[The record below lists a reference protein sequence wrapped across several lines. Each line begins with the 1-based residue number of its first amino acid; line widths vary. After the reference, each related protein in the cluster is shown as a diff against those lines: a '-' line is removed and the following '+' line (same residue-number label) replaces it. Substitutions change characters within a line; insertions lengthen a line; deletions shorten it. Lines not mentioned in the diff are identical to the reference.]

1 MRWRQPT
8 AAQPNSPPSTAP
20 LRIDKISVGVAP
32 TPLKGGAK
40 RLESGAKRLAS
51 LEISTMEAIRYIVD
65 TLLWLLTLAFVLR
78 LLFQWARADFRD
90 PMADAIVRVTNW
102 LILPLRKVLPPIGKI
117 DTATV
122 VAVVAAASVRTLA
135 ALSLAGEGVGDPVQF
150 LRITVV
156 DLAGL
161 VLRIYLFALLLYW
174 LTSFVSPG
182 GYAPGIRL
190 LSQLCEPILK
200 PVRRIIPPIGQIDFS
215 VLWVS
220 IVIGALLVLLR

>member
-1 MRWRQPT
+1 M
-8 AAQPNSPPSTAP
+8 
-20 LRIDKISVGVAP
+20 D
-32 TPLKGGAK
+32 
-40 RLESGAKRLAS
+40 
-51 LEISTMEAIRYIVD
+51 AIRYIVD

-78 LLFQWARADFRD
+78 LLFQWVRADFRD

-102 LILPLRKVLPPIGKI
+102 LIMPLRKVLPPVGKV

-122 VAVVAAASVRTLA
+122 VAVIAVASLRTLVA
-135 ALSLAGEGVGDPVQF
+135 IALGGGGFGNVVLLVQ
-150 LRITVV
+150 LTAL

-182 GYAPGIRL
+182 GYAPGVRL
-190 LSQLCEPILK
+190 LAQLCEPILK

>member
-1 MRWRQPT
+1 M
-8 AAQPNSPPSTAP
+8 
-20 LRIDKISVGVAP
+20 D
-32 TPLKGGAK
+32 
-40 RLESGAKRLAS
+40 
-51 LEISTMEAIRYIVD
+51 AIRYIVD

-78 LLFQWARADFRD
+78 LLFQWVRANFRD

-102 LILPLRKVLPPIGKI
+102 LILPLRRLLPPIGKV

-122 VAVVAAASVRTLA
+122 VAVIAVASVRTFA
-135 ALSLAGEGVGDPVQF
+135 AFGLAGQGVGDVSLF
-150 LRITVV
+150 LRITIVNLV
-156 DLAGL
+156 DL

-182 GYAPGIRL
+182 GYAPGVRL
-190 LSQLCEPILK
+190 LSQLCEPVLR

>member
-1 MRWRQPT
+1 M
-8 AAQPNSPPSTAP
+8 
-20 LRIDKISVGVAP
+20 D
-32 TPLKGGAK
+32 
-40 RLESGAKRLAS
+40 
-51 LEISTMEAIRYIVD
+51 AIRYIVD

-78 LLFQWARADFRD
+78 LLFQWVRADFRD

-102 LILPLRKVLPPIGKI
+102 LIMPLRKVLPPVGKV

-122 VAVVAAASVRTLA
+122 IAVIAVASLRTFAAMAMAGAGSGDVVS
-135 ALSLAGEGVGDPVQF
+135 F
-150 LRITVV
+150 LRITII

-174 LTSFVSPG
+174 LTSFVSPS
-182 GYAPGIRL
+182 GYAPGVRL
-190 LSQLCEPILK
+190 LAQLCEPILK

>member
-1 MRWRQPT
+1 
-8 AAQPNSPPSTAP
+8 
-20 LRIDKISVGVAP
+20 
-32 TPLKGGAK
+32 
-40 RLESGAKRLAS
+40 
-51 LEISTMEAIRYIVD
+51 MEAIRYIVD

-78 LLFQWARADFRD
+78 LLFQWVRADFRD

-102 LILPLRKVLPPIGKI
+102 LVLPLRRVLPPIGKV

-122 VAVVAAASVRTLA
+122 VAVLVFACLRTVMTLV
-135 ALSLAGEGVGDPVQF
+135 LSGVGLTGDLGLF
-150 LRITVV
+150 LRITLV

-161 VLRIYLFALLLYW
+161 VLRIYLFALLIYW

-182 GYAPGIRL
+182 GYAPGVRL

-215 VLWVS
+215 FLWVS
-220 IVIGALLVLLR
+220 IAIGALLVLLR